1 MKESTMQNSKRILD
15 AMLQGRKITPFE
27 ANQIGNTTDG
37 TRFIRFIREKYPVK
51 SEKVEG
57 ELYHRYWIDEAY
69 LAEKIGIQVCPFQ
82 TRWRLAHEQL
92 LALNEWIDKQFP
104 IEKYERHRTI

>member
-1 MKESTMQNSKRILD
+1 MKESTQQKSKRILN

-27 ANQIGNTTDG
+27 ANEIGQTTDG

-57 ELYHRYWIDEAY
+57 ELYHRYYIDPDLLYEFWKSNPS
-69 LAEKIGIQVCPFQ
+69 LAV
-82 TRWRLAHEQL
+82 
-92 LALNEWIDKQFP
+92 
-104 IEKYERHRTI
+104 

>member
-1 MKESTMQNSKRILD
+1 MKESTRQKSKRILN

-27 ANQIGNTTDG
+27 ANEIGQTTDG

-57 ELYHRYWIDEAY
+57 ELYHRYYIDPDFLYEFWKSNPN
-69 LAEKIGIQVCPFQ
+69 LAV
-82 TRWRLAHEQL
+82 
-92 LALNEWIDKQFP
+92 
-104 IEKYERHRTI
+104 

>member
-1 MKESTMQNSKRILD
+1 MKESTQAKSRRILD
-15 AMLQGRKITPFE
+15 AMLSGKKITPLE
-27 ANQIGNTTDG
+27 ANMIGNTTDG

-69 LAEKIGIQVCPFQ
+69 LAELKEIGKQI
-82 TRWRLAHEQL
+82 
-92 LALNEWIDKQFP
+92 NEGTFFDNIVMV
-104 IEKYERHRTI
+104 

>member
-1 MKESTMQNSKRILD
+1 MKESTQQKSKRILN

-27 ANQIGNTTDG
+27 ANEIGQTTDG

-57 ELYHRYWIDEAY
+57 ELYHRYYIDPDFLYEFWKSNSS
-69 LAEKIGIQVCPFQ
+69 LAV
-82 TRWRLAHEQL
+82 
-92 LALNEWIDKQFP
+92 
-104 IEKYERHRTI
+104 